1 MDGSGTYSS
10 LVACEFVCT
19 STSIDELKTQEI
31 QLYPNPNNGTF
42 KLQVVGLESANMEY
56 KIVDIQGKTIVTDY
70 ATITN
75 GLNKIEMKK
84 NLKAG
89 LYFIEFANERIKF
102 VVQ

>member
-1 MDGSGTYSS
+1 
-10 LVACEFVCT
+10 
-19 STSIDELKTQEI
+19 
-31 QLYPNPNNGTF
+31 
-42 KLQVVGLESANMEY
+42 MEY

>member
-1 MDGSGTYSS
+1 MKRLIYLFIFFLI
-10 LVACEFVCT
+10 LVNTKLIANE
-19 STSIDELKTQEI
+19 IMILK
-31 QLYPNPNNGTF
+31 
-42 KLQVVGLESANMEY
+42 LEYGNVEY
-56 KIVDIQGKTIVTDY
+56 AVIDIQGKTIVTNY
-70 ATITN
+70 AAIAK